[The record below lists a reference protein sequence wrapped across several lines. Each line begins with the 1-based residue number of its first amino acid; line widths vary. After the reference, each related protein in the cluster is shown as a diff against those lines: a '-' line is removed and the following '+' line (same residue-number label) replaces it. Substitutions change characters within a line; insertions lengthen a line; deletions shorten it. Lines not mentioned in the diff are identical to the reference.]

1 MRITMRGLLIAGALA
16 GLLAAPVAIHPAAA
30 DDSIRQD
37 RQELRQD
44 RKELRSDER
53 DLNRLEHRENHDLR
67 TGQYGDAARTQQM
80 ERQKEAEIRKDRG
93 ELHQDQRDLR
103 QDYRR

>member
-1 MRITMRGLLIAGALA
+1 MRGLLIAGALA
-16 GLLAAPVAIHPAAA
+16 GLLVAPMAVRPAAA
-30 DDSIRQD
+30 DDIRQD

-44 RKELRSDER
+44 RKELRNDQR
-53 DLNRLEHRENHDLR
+53 DLNQLERRENHDLR

-93 ELHQDQRDLR
+93 EIRQDQRDLHN
-103 QDYRR
+103 DYRR